1 MNLCSGLKS
10 LMLSTLFA
18 AALSQV
24 ARPRGHTVK
33 QYRNQSI
40 TLDGQLTLGERVYRF
55 LEASHGQDY
64 ALAYL
69 DKYHQKRR
77 KEGQGCRVTRKGTSK
92 DDLPRG
98 FWHSF
103 VTQEMHL
110 EWTKA
115 LQMKASRAFG
125 AYLDKTGSQPTMT
138 RVAARGERKGTSC
151 RSSGGAHNGFII
163 EKAFV

>member
-24 ARPRGHTVK
+24 ARPSGQHATK

-55 LEASHGQDY
+55 LEASHGQDF
-64 ALAYL
+64 ALTFA
-69 DKYHQKRR
+69 DKHQQKKL
-77 KEGQGCRVTRKGTSK
+77 KEGQGRPATRATTK
-92 DDLPRG
+92 DGLPRG

-115 LQMKASRAFG
+115 LQMKASRAF
-125 AYLDKTGSQPTMT
+125 AVYLDRTGSQPTMT
-138 RVAARGERKGTSC
+138 RGAARGDRKGTSY
-151 RSSGGAHNGFII
+151 RNSGGGWSL
-163 EKAFV
+163 